1 MPSTASPPSAAAPV
15 IGAKMMFLIGRF
27 IALAMSWVSSMPE
40 APTTMPAT
48 ISAGLPITKPLKPT
62 ARPVRALYREM
73 TTGMSAPPIGTVIS
87 TPKTRASTKNA
98 ISIVEE

>member
-1 MPSTASPPSAAAPV
+1 
-15 IGAKMMFLIGRF
+15 MFRIGRF

-62 ARPVRALYREM
+62 ARPVKALSSEI
-73 TTGMSAPPIGTVIS
+73 TTGMSAPPIGITSTTPSASARAKNRKIS
-87 TPKTRASTKNA
+87 PPPGFGA
-98 ISIVEE
+98 

>member
-1 MPSTASPPSAAAPV
+1 MT
-15 IGAKMMFLIGRF
+15 FLIGRF

-62 ARPVRALYREM
+62 ARPVKAFSSEI
-73 TTGMSAPPIGTVIS
+73 TTGMSAPPIGS
-87 TPKTRASTKNA
+87 TRITPSASASTKNRK
-98 ISIVEE
+98 ISKPLGCAE